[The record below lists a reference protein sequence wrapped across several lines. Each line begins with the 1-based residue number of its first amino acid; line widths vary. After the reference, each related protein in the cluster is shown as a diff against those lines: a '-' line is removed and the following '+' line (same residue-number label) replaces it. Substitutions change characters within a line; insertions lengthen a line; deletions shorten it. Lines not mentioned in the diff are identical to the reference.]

1 MSTKRRGGEGE
12 GGGSKGKKRW
22 RVVGV
27 GSREKGAE

>member
-12 GGGSKGKKRW
+12 AGSKGKKRW